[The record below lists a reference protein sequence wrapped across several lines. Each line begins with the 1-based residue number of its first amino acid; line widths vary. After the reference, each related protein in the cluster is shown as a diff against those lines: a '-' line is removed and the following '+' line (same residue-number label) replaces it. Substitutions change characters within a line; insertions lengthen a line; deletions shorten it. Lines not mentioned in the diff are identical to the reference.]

1 MLAAAVLVALG
12 VLAIAPAAYAGQWIQ
27 VSCANPDQS
36 GAPSEGWSG
45 FASGSPGYG
54 STNDTNCAPASPMF
68 ALLSTAAGALVG
80 TGENLQYVPPTGSTL
95 AGGSVDV
102 SLYADGFGLGASG
115 TAVLYTPAFAYDGS
129 DVFFQC
135 ATGQPACANGTNDF
149 TGVLAVP
156 ANRGGDLY
164 VGAGCGGI
172 LGQVC
177 AQGGSNGAWALV
189 QLWWAHLLLTNT
201 ATPAA
206 SGFSG
211 SLLSPDAHG
220 TADIAFSA
228 TDPSGPGVYQVAVQ
242 IDATTVYSG
251 TPNTNGGNCASVA
264 TDSATGALMFDLQ
277 QPCLQSETVDLP
289 IDTTG
294 LSDGQHVL
302 KVIVTD
308 AAQNSSTVLDQT
320 ITTLNRTTVSA
331 LLNAPPPPA
340 PPAAAAP
347 VLYGFSLDRKTKAL
361 SSGAHRLYSASAL
374 QLAGSLEG
382 EAGGVA
388 PGVAVALWAQ
398 PAAGG
403 SFVELAHTT
412 TDGAGHW
419 TVSAPRGSS
428 RLLRVVAGA
437 GAQPTSSTSVVSV
450 KETVT
455 PTLTLHVGTPGHA
468 RLVFTGQI
476 GISPLGS
483 PRPLVLIE
491 VRGAKGWQA
500 VGAPTRVGPRG
511 RFRYV
516 YPSSPLTIVRSF
528 SFRAT
533 SPATSSWPTATSSTQ
548 KAAVH

>member
-1 MLAAAVLVALG
+1 MLSAPRQSSSARAVLAAAVLVALA

-27 VSCANPDQS
+27 VACANPDQS
-36 GAPSEGWSG
+36 GAPSQGWSG
-45 FASGSPGYG
+45 FVSGSPGYG
-54 STNDTNCAPASPMF
+54 STNDANCAPGSPMF
-68 ALLSTAAGALVG
+68 AILSTAAGAPVG
-80 TGENLQYVPPTGSTL
+80 TGEILQYMPPTGSTL

-115 TAVLYTPAFAYDGS
+115 TAVLYTPAFAYDAS

-135 ATGQPACANGTNDF
+135 ATGQPACGNGTNDF

-164 VGAGCGGI
+164 LGAGCGGI
-172 LGQVC
+172 AGQVC

-228 TDPSGPGVYQVAVQ
+228 TDLSGPGVYQVAVQ
-242 IDATTVYSG
+242 IDGTTAYSG
-251 TPNTNGGNCASVA
+251 TPNTNGGNCAPVA
-264 TDSATGALMFDLQ
+264 TDTATGALMFDFQ

-340 PPAAAAP
+340 PPAVAGP
-347 VLYGFSLDRKTKAL
+347 VVYGFSLDRKTKAL
-361 SSGAHRLYSASAL
+361 SSGVRRLYSASAL

-382 EAGGVA
+382 QADAVV

-398 PAAGG
+398 PVTGG
-403 SFVELAHTT
+403 AL
-412 TDGAGHW
+412 W
-419 TVSAPRGSS
+419 SS
-428 RLLRVVAGA
+428 RTP
-437 GAQPTSSTSVVSV
+437 QPT
-450 KETVT
+450 
-455 PTLTLHVGTPGHA
+455 
-468 RLVFTGQI
+468 GQVI
-476 GISPLGS
+476 GLWV
-483 PRPLVLIE
+483 R
-491 VRGAKGWQA
+491 RGA
-500 VGAPTRVGPRG
+500 RRG
-511 RFRYV
+511 CCA
-516 YPSSPLTIVRSF
+516 SSPAPARSQ
-528 SFRAT
+528 RARR
-533 SPATSSWPTATSSTQ
+533 AR
-548 KAAVH
+548 